1 MSGLEVNTSESNIEQ
16 GNLEE
21 ILNEVHEEDL
31 NQYFDQV
38 PAQVIG
44 PLTVIQQNWTEDTP
58 RAAALSQNLLSI
70 LAPPDG
76 FEAGGRRISFDEVQD
91 DPKISKE
98 EPASLEE
105 KPVPVG
111 TLRSASDQHEDNNYE
126 VVESADVSVSKVTTT
141 DEHEFVLYGGSSTDL
156 MADLGDATWMMEGVN
171 WMR

>member
-1 MSGLEVNTSESNIEQ
+1 MNQKKMSATPSMIGLEVNTSESIIEQ
-16 GNLEE
+16 SNLGE

-38 PAQVIG
+38 PAQMIG

-58 RAAALSQNLLSI
+58 RAATLSQNLLSI

-76 FEAGGRRISFDEVQD
+76 FEAGGRRISFDEVRD

-105 KPVPVG
+105 NPVPVE
-111 TLRSASDQHEDNNYE
+111 TLRGASDQHEDDKN
-126 VVESADVSVSKVTTT
+126 A
-141 DEHEFVLYGGSSTDL
+141 DL